1 MASSFYTSLPVCTAF
16 EELLVADAYVA
27 LPPDWHVLVA
37 DVRGST
43 KAIENGRYRDVNL
56 VGASAIVAVINA
68 CAPEPLAFVFGG
80 DGASVAV
87 SPTQLPAATEAL
99 HATRQMAADE
109 FALDLRVG
117 GVPVQDLRARGADV
131 RVARLQLTEHSTQT
145 MFTGGGL
152 ALADRLVKAP
162 ATAATYALPAP
173 STPPEAD
180 FSGLECRWNEIP
192 SPQDENVT
200 LLIEAFGRDAT
211 DRQATYR
218 RVLRKIEALY
228 GTADRYRPLS
238 TQVMLPSFSPERLK
252 AETQVRTPRDGWTRF
267 WYTATIWAQNILLK
281 WFVAQ
286 DIETETGRWRDY
298 IDLLVRS
305 SDFRKYDDMLRMVM
319 AGTTPH
325 RRQLI
330 SWLEAQQDAGHLR
343 FGHHVASHALITCVV
358 FERMGHQIH
367 FVDGAR
373 GGYALAARAMKRQ
386 AKNSRAPSQ
395 AA

>member
-1 MASSFYTSLPVCTAF
+1 MASSFYLSLPVCTAF
-16 EELLVADAYVA
+16 DELLAAELYVA

-37 DVRGST
+37 DVRDST
-43 KAIENGRYRDVNL
+43 SAIENGRYRDVNL
-56 VGASAIVAVINA
+56 VGASTIVAVINA
-68 CAPEPLAFVFGG
+68 CAPEPLAFTFGG
-80 DGASVAV
+80 DGASFAV
-87 SPTQLPAATEAL
+87 SPAQLPAATEAL
-99 HATRQMAADE
+99 HATRRMAADA
-109 FALDLRVG
+109 FDLDLRVG
-117 GVPVQDLRARGADV
+117 GVPVQDLRARDADV
-131 RVARLQLTEHSTQT
+131 RVARLQLTEYSTQA

-162 ATAATYALPAP
+162 ATAATYALPTPAP
-173 STPPEAD
+173 PCEAD

-192 SPQDENVT
+192 SPQEENVT
-200 LLIEAFGRDAT
+200 LLVEAQGSSAT
-211 DRQATYR
+211 ERQATYR

-238 TQVMLPSFSPERLK
+238 TQVMLPSFSPGRLK
-252 AETQVRTPRDGWTRF
+252 AETRIRTPRDGWTRF
-267 WYTATIWAQNILLK
+267 WYTAKIWAQNVLLK
-281 WFVAQ
+281 WFVAR
-286 DIETETGRWRDY
+286 DITTETGRWRDY

-305 SDFRKYDDMLRMVM
+305 SDFRKHDDMLRMIV
-319 AGTTPH
+319 AGTTQN

-358 FERMGHQIH
+358 FERLGHQIH

-386 AKNSRAPSQ
+386 AKNSRAQSQ

>member
-1 MASSFYTSLPVCTAF
+1 MASSFYASLPVCTAF
-16 EELLVADAYVA
+16 EELLVAELYVP

-43 KAIENGRYRDVNL
+43 NAIANGRYRDVNL
-56 VGASAIVAVINA
+56 VGASTIVAVMNA
-68 CAPEPLAFVFGG
+68 CAPEPLAFTFGG
-80 DGASVAV
+80 DGASFAV
-87 SPTQLPAATEAL
+87 SPAQLPAATEAL
-99 HATRQMAADE
+99 HATRRMAADA
-109 FALDLRVG
+109 FDLDLRVG
-117 GVPVQDLRARGADV
+117 GMPVQDLRAQGADV
-131 RVARLQLTEHSTQT
+131 RVARLQLTDHSTQT

-173 STPPEAD
+173 DMPPEAD

-192 SPQDENVT
+192 SPQEENVT
-200 LLIEAFGRDAT
+200 LLVEALGQDAT

-218 RVLRKIEALY
+218 RVLQKIETLY

-238 TQVMLPSFSPERLK
+238 TQVMLPSFSPERLT
-252 AETQVRTPRDGWTRF
+252 AEARVRTPQGGWTRF
-267 WYTATIWAQNILLK
+267 WYTAKVWAQNALLK

-286 DIETETGRWRDY
+286 DITTATGRWRDY

-305 SDFRKYDDMLRMVM
+305 SDFRKYDGLLRMVV
-319 AGTTPH
+319 AGTAPH
-325 RRQLI
+325 RRQLVD
-330 SWLEAQQDAGHLR
+330 WLDAQQDAGHLR

-386 AKNSRAPSQ
+386 AKQNEAPSQ